1 MNLMIDMKKL
11 LAKIIKKLQFTPVL
25 LDNTKNECTQ
35 TGTTYEYSYISG
47 MDEYNI
53 IAVYFYVHDVS
64 QLVFFVRPLP
74 GDCNMTDSPSVG
86 RFRGTLRVDWENE
99 AVGIRCISAGTAGTR
114 YDLVYFK
121 GVYGIA

>member
-1 MNLMIDMKKL
+1 MVDVKKL
-11 LAKIIKKLQFTPVL
+11 LVKIIQKLKITPVA
-25 LDNTKNECTQ
+25 LDNTKYECTSV
-35 TGTTYEYSYISG
+35 GTTFEYFSIDG
-47 MDEYNI
+47 MENYQV
-53 IAVYFYVHDVS
+53 IAVYFYVNEVS

-74 GDCNMTDSPSVG
+74 GDCNMTDSPSAG
-86 RFRGTLRVDWENE
+86 RFRGSIRVDWENE